1 MAAQGSGAE
10 LMELVTQMRGTIEQH
25 FLPTIEELDA
35 KLQSEMMRVHDW
47 LHDVADA
54 IKEVK
59 PKLHDDFQ
67 AAQQKIHGTEEVV
80 KQEVDQVVQ
89 SITAFV
95 GHLHDAKGQ
104 AHELLSTAITHTGDV
119 MQKLDHADETHG
131 MVGDQIG
138 HALGEITGHANDH
151 LATLENH
158 HSQIAEVLNGLH
170 DHASSH
176 VTDLTAKLQQTGE
189 AVTEHVASAVQ
200 LHVGNA
206 AELIGQQK
214 DHFLGVVTETV
225 GGHATEMITH
235 VQGFV
240 QMGTELGHTFDGGF
254 GDVLSKVEQISH
266 LLEEIKP
273 VIELVKELE

>member
-25 FLPTIEELDA
+25 FLPTIHELDG
-35 KLQSEMMRVHDW
+35 KMQSELLRVHDW
-47 LHDVADA
+47 IHDVADA

-80 KQEVDQVVQ
+80 KQEVDLVVQ

-104 AHELLSTAITHTGDV
+104 AHELLSTAVTHTGDV
-119 MQKLDHADETHG
+119 MQKLDHADETHAT
-131 MVGDQIG
+131 VGDQIS
-138 HALGEITGHANDH
+138 HALGEITGHASDH
-151 LATLENH
+151 LTTLESH
-158 HSQIAEVLNGLH
+158 HNQITEALNGLH
-170 DHASSH
+170 EHADGH
-176 VTDLTAKLQQTGE
+176 VTDLAAKLQQTGE
-189 AVTEHVASAVQ
+189 AVTEHVTTLVQ
-200 LHVGNA
+200 VHVSNA
-206 AELIGQQK
+206 GELVGQQK
-214 DHFLGVVTETV
+214 DHLIGVVTEAV
-225 GGHATEMITH
+225 GGHANEMITH

-240 QMGTELGHTFDGGF
+240 QLGTELGHTFDGGF